1 MRSRLLKTYCARLA
15 KKIALVIY
23 AGRMVTI
30 NCRGVKRFAA
40 RLFRSARDS
49 STEEQANNAL
59 FLEQTAIL
67 GEYRFHSVHM
77 WKFCGSCVIRLLHQL
92 QDRAT
97 FQDVPLFRKRLFHV
111 LRKASDD
118 AEINAR
124 VDAFFTAVHGDPLL

>member
-30 NCRGVKRFAA
+30 NSRVVKRFAA

-59 FLEQTAIL
+59 FLEQTTIL
-67 GEYRFHSVHM
+67 GEYRFYSASM

-92 QDRAT
+92 HDRAT
-97 FQDVPLFRKRLFHV
+97 FQDFPRLRSSLFHA

-118 AEINAR
+118 ADINAR
-124 VDAFFTAVHGDPLL
+124 VDAFFTAVHAEV